1 MTVTRPVVRR
11 VSLGAGI
18 WGGMQP
24 GVSRLDVGPRLSI
37 KVRNNMK
44 VHVDWRQR
52 VAGNAQPGS
61 GAALTLAGD
70 F

>member
-1 MTVTRPVVRR
+1 MRR
-11 VSLGAGI
+11 ISAGLGV

-24 GVSRLDVGPRLSI
+24 GVSRLDVGPRVSL
-37 KVRNNMK
+37 KVRDNMR
-44 VHVDWRQR
+44 VHFDWRQR

-61 GAALTLAGD
+61 GGAVTLAGD